1 MKSRKGFTLIEL
13 MVVILIVGILAA
25 VAIPLM
31 RGRIDSA
38 KWSEGKSIMGTI
50 ATGLRAHLAEKGAAY
65 TAVPT
70 LAQLGFAANDL
81 SGTYFAGGESGV
93 GNFTWIITDN
103 DPMTFLITATAG
115 ATITT
120 PSKITLDAA
129 GNWVETP

>member
-38 KWSEGKSIMGTI
+38 KWSEGKAIMGTI
-50 ATGLRAHLAEKGAAY
+50 GTCIRAHVAEKGNLYSAS
-65 TAVPT
+65 PT
-70 LAQLGFAANDL
+70 LAELGIGANDL
-81 SGTYFAGGESGV
+81 KGTYFAGT
-93 GNFTWIITDN
+93 NFSWAITAD
-103 DPMTFLITATAG
+103 DPIAFLITATKG

-120 PSKITLDAA
+120 PSTVTLDQD
-129 GNWVETP
+129 GTWVETP